1 MNKNK
6 KTTHACDEQILK
18 QGFDYL
24 KLTAFQTNYD
34 TLAKRA
40 AQDNWT
46 YTRFLAELVHDEVSL
61 RKQRSIER
69 RIRMARFPVL
79 KTLIIFIGGVG
90 LGKSHLSTALGYQAC
105 LKGHSVLF
113 VSAID
118 IINTLTAAQNAGR
131 FKAEMKKYVKP
142 ALLIID
148 ELGYLPVDRNGAD
161 LLFTV
166 ISKRYEKTPIVLT
179 TNKPFKKWPEIFN
192 NDSTL
197 TSAVLDR
204 LLHHAEVSVI
214 EGKSYRMKDRI
225 NE

>member
-1 MNKNK
+1 M
-6 KTTHACDEQILK
+6 
-18 QGFDYL
+18 
-24 KLTAFQTNYD
+24 
-34 TLAKRA
+34 
-40 AQDNWT
+40 
-46 YTRFLAELVHDEVSL
+46 
-61 RKQRSIER
+61 
-69 RIRMARFPVL
+69 
-79 KTLIIFIGGVG
+79 
-90 LGKSHLSTALGYQAC
+90 HLMTPL
-105 LKGHSVLF
+105 LFRHSVLF

-131 FKAEMKKYVKP
+131 FNAEMKKYVKP

-148 ELGYLPVDRNGAD
+148 ESGYLPVDRNGAD

-179 TNKPFKKWPEIFN
+179 TNKPFKKRPEIFN

-197 TSAVLDR
+197 TSAAWDR

>member
-1 MNKNK
+1 M
-6 KTTHACDEQILK
+6 TPLL
-18 QGFDYL
+18 F
-24 KLTAFQTNYD
+24 
-34 TLAKRA
+34 R
-40 AQDNWT
+40 
-46 YTRFLAELVHDEVSL
+46 
-61 RKQRSIER
+61 
-69 RIRMARFPVL
+69 
-79 KTLIIFIGGVG
+79 
-90 LGKSHLSTALGYQAC
+90 
-105 LKGHSVLF
+105 HSVLF

-131 FKAEMKKYVKP
+131 FNAEMKKYVKP

-148 ELGYLPVDRNGAD
+148 ESGYLPVDRNGAD

-197 TSAVLDR
+197 TSAAWDR